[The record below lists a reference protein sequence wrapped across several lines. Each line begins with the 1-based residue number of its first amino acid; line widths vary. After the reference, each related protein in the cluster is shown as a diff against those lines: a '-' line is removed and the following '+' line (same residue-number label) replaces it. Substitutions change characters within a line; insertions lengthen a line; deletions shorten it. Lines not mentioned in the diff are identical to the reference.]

1 MDGVCAFAK
10 PDPIR
15 EPFAGPLAPWTV
27 GTNSM
32 GEVVIFDACGV
43 PFAKV
48 YGDPLTARADAAR
61 IVAGAEAL
69 AKIDRLTAEVRAM
82 PVRERVETA
91 DERNRRI
98 VTTAHPMAM
107 ATSLAG
113 GSKWFVRAPK
123 GDSWQALSGFHPTEA
138 EAWEDAALLV
148 WSERQAEGG
157 AR

>member
-1 MDGVCAFAK
+1 MGVTTDGAGGRGS
-10 PDPIR
+10 P
-15 EPFAGPLAPWTV
+15 EPWAV
-27 GTNSM
+27 GTNAV
-32 GEVVIFDACGV
+32 GDVLIYDADRC
-43 PFAKV
+43 PIARV

-91 DERNRRI
+91 DERNRRE
-98 VTTAHPMAM
+98 VRERYPGAM
-107 ATSLAG
+107 ANSVDRKG
-113 GSKWFVRAPK
+113 KFFVHAPK

-157 AR
+157 AA